1 MCPVTRPACRW
12 FKAWSASVA
21 LVAAV
26 TGTAKLLA
34 GPTEVS
40 GLSVLYLLAVLPVAV
55 LWGVRFAIA
64 VAILSTL
71 AFDFVVLPPL
81 YSLQLSDR
89 QEGFSLVVFLVTAA
103 VVSGLAA
110 RARRETQES
119 ARLGREQAALRRV
132 ATLVARGAPPAEVFD
147 AVADELGPFLGA
159 DATGIAR
166 FETDGTATVVARL
179 GWRTD
184 ELAVGTQVTLEKM
197 DAIWSALSRGRSVR
211 VDDYGPVPGHF
222 AAVVRAEGLRSSVA
236 CPIVVQEGLWGAMIV
251 GSRRGPLPAATEL
264 RMLGFTELL
273 GIYAESR
280 GQLMASRARV
290 VAAADDARRR
300 IERDLHDGAQQHL
313 MALTYQLRTA
323 LMGVPPEC
331 GELGAELSD
340 LADGLTGLQEELQR
354 IARGIHPAIL
364 AEGGLEPALNVL
376 ARRAPMSIELDVRVK
391 GRLPEPVELAA
402 YYVVSEM
409 LTNAA
414 KHARASVVQV
424 AVEVHDGRLH
434 LSVHDD
440 GVGGADPACGSGL
453 VGVKDRVEALDG
465 LTSVHSPLGAGT
477 SVRVELPLERVL

>member
-1 MCPVTRPACRW
+1 MGGVRW

-34 GPTEVS
+34 GPTAVS

-55 LWGVRFAIA
+55 VWGVRFAIA

-71 AFDFVVLPPL
+71 AFDFFVLPPL
-81 YSLQLSDR
+81 FSLEPSNR
-89 QEGFSLVVFLVTAA
+89 EEGFSLVVFLVTAG

-119 ARLGREQAALRRV
+119 ARLGREHAALRRV

-159 DATGIAR
+159 DITGIAR
-166 FETDGTATVVARL
+166 FEADGTATVVARL
-179 GWRTD
+179 GWRND

-197 DAIWSALSRGRSVR
+197 GAKALSRGRSVR
-211 VDDYGPVPGHF
+211 VDDYGPVPGPF
-222 AAVVRAEGLRSSVA
+222 AAVARAEGLRSSVA
-236 CPIVVQEGLWGAMIV
+236 CPIAVQEGLWGTMIV
-251 GSRRGPLPAATEL
+251 GSRRGPLPAATEH

-280 GQLMASRARV
+280 IQLMASRARV

-313 MALTYQLRTA
+313 MALSYQLRTA
-323 LMGVPPEC
+323 LLGVPPEC
-331 GELGAELSD
+331 GELGAELSG

-364 AEGGLEPALNVL
+364 AKGGLEPALNML
-376 ARRAPMSIELDVRVK
+376 ARRSLMSIELDVRVE

-414 KHARASVVQV
+414 KHAGASVVQV

-440 GVGGADPACGSGL
+440 GVGGADPARGSGL

-477 SVRVELPLERVL
+477 SVKVELPLEPVL